1 MKNLK
6 IHNFLPRSYANGPGA
21 RAVIWMQGCSL
32 GCPGCY
38 NPQTHSPDGGRLV
51 SMEELRDNIVKLG
64 NSIEGIT
71 ISGGEPL
78 EQAAPLSRF
87 LKLIKTE
94 TRLSVILFT
103 GYEWKELEDV
113 LSGNNHPKTIK
124 LNHEKEALQE
134 ILNSIDVLIA
144 GRFIQSKRL
153 ARDLRGSSNKTFHFF
168 TTRYTSKDFESVPEA
183 EIVITPDGKLL
194 ISGINPPNIT
204 L

>member
-1 MKNLK
+1 VENLK

-21 RAVIWMQGCSL
+21 RAVIWTQGCSL

-38 NPQTHSPDGGRLV
+38 NPQTHSPDSGRWV
-51 SMEELRDNIVKLG
+51 AIEELRDHIVKLG

-78 EQAAPLSRF
+78 EQTAPLSRF

-94 TRLSVILFT
+94 TELSVILFT
-103 GYEWKELEDV
+103 GYEWKELENV
-113 LSGNNHPKTIK
+113 LSGNCHQ
-124 LNHEKEALQE
+124 LNKSNLTKEFLQE
-134 ILNSIDVLIA
+134 IFNSIDVLIA

-168 TTRYTSKDFESVPEA
+168 TTRYTAKDFESVPEA